1 MKKKIAMTTLLAIA
15 VLAVGGAMV
24 GPIMSNVEIPDYKIL
39 EKTEN
44 IEIRRYPP
52 LIVAEVRTTGSRE
65 DSIGAGFRILADF
78 IFGNYKED
86 NKVSMTAP
94 VAAQQM
100 LLDRK
105 KFAEKLSTPV
115 TQQEG
120 TKIEMTAPVQQE
132 KTGKEWIVSFI
143 MPSKFSMNTLPKP
156 TNDKIKIVQMPSK
169 NYAAI
174 VFSGRATKDN
184 LTANTLELKEYISRS
199 NYSIRGNPKYAF
211 YNPPWTLPFMR
222 RNEVQFELTE

>member
-1 MKKKIAMTTLLAIA
+1 MKKKIAVITLLVIA
-15 VLAVGGAMV
+15 VLAIGAAMI

-52 LIVAEVRTTGSRE
+52 LIIAEVRTMGSRK
-65 DSIGAGFRILADF
+65 DSIGDGFRILADF
-78 IFGNYKED
+78 IFGN
-86 NKVSMTAP
+86 NKGENKISMT
-94 VAAQQM
+94 
-100 LLDRK
+100 
-105 KFAEKLSTPV
+105 TPV
-115 TQQEG
+115 MQQKG

-132 KTGKEWIVSFI
+132 NTGKEWLVSFI

-174 VFSGRATKDN
+174 VFSGRGTKDN
-184 LTANTLELKEYISRS
+184 LTANTLELKEYLSRS

-222 RNEVQFELTE
+222 RNEVQFELIE

>member
-1 MKKKIAMTTLLAIA
+1 MI
-15 VLAVGGAMV
+15 

-52 LIVAEVRTTGSRE
+52 LIVAEVRTKGSRE

-156 TNDKIKIVQMPSK
+156 TNDKIKIVQMPSR

-174 VFSGRATKDN
+174 VFSGRGTKDN

>member
-52 LIVAEVRTTGSRE
+52 LIIAEVRTIGSRE
-65 DSIGAGFRILADF
+65 DSIGDGFRILADF
-78 IFGNYKED
+78 IFGNNKEE
-86 NKVSMTAP
+86 NKISMT
-94 VAAQQM
+94 
-100 LLDRK
+100 
-105 KFAEKLSTPV
+105 TPV

-132 KTGKEWIVSFI
+132 NTGKEWLVSFI
-143 MPSKFSMNTLPKP
+143 MPSKFSMNTLP
-156 TNDKIKIVQMPSK
+156 TVS
-169 NYAAI
+169 Y
-174 VFSGRATKDN
+174 TH
-184 LTANTLELKEYISRS
+184 L
-199 NYSIRGNPKYAF
+199 
-211 YNPPWTLPFMR
+211 TLPTIYS
-222 RNEVQFELTE
+222 V

>member
-1 MKKKIAMTTLLAIA
+1 
-15 VLAVGGAMV
+15 MV

-78 IFGNYKED
+78 IFGNNKEE
-86 NKVSMTAP
+86 NKISMT
-94 VAAQQM
+94 
-100 LLDRK
+100 
-105 KFAEKLSTPV
+105 TPV

-156 TNDKIKIVQMPSK
+156 TNDKIKIVQMPSR

-174 VFSGRATKDN
+174 VFSGRGTKDN